1 MDACMMKMLMILQC
15 RSLVAV
21 YALLKLGGYENVVHV
36 FGGLREW
43 ASRGLPLEGSNT
55 AAWKDKA
62 GALPP

>member
-1 MDACMMKMLMILQC
+1 MLIPRSR

-21 YALLKLGGYENVVHV
+21 YALLKLGGYENVMHV

-43 ASRGLPLEGSNT
+43 ASRDLPLEGSNI